1 MGNLTYELPTYEL
14 RARLDKLGV
23 EWTYANGTVRFNDGR
38 RWFRAWAYNDDLL
51 CVSMG
56 YLTPEQAIAA
66 TVGNA
71 DYGIKFADWYKFP
84 PEMMVGET
92 VYDAEGNAIGWIV
105 NATVDVGTCEPWDM
119 HSNHAVQ
126 AANEQKVDERSTV
139 PVTRYLMALDGM
151 REASK
156 DAERW
161 ERIARDRKS
170 MCESLKETNADLRK
184 NIKRIK
190 ED

>member
-71 DYGIKFADWYKFP
+71 REPSDSVIERIERFCTDYAQCLINSTILSKRNHEFVDRRAAEKAEVVEADLIRELAEDIATVGAGTCNMEPDGYYGEQYGIYKCSNC
-84 PEMMVGET
+84 GELWQFDCDGPKEHGWT
-92 VYDAEGNAIGWIV
+92 CCPKCQAI
-105 NATVDVGTCEPWDM
+105 
-119 HSNHAVQ
+119 
-126 AANEQKVDERSTV
+126 
-139 PVTRYLMALDGM
+139 
-151 REASK
+151 
-156 DAERW
+156 
-161 ERIARDRKS
+161 
-170 MCESLKETNADLRK
+170 
-184 NIKRIK
+184 IK